1 MPDISH
7 TYGNI
12 LGREDLSKGINN
24 HKSHEILP
32 YIPNYRTIAADY
44 SKGYEKLRFPSRM
57 RENKSMAIL
66 DQQDKDDR
74 SHKFSFASYVSIS
87 SDKFDKSCLK
97 IDKPAKLGK
106 YFLITLIR

>member
-12 LGREDLSKGINN
+12 LGREDLTKGINN

-44 SKGYEKLRFPSRM
+44 SKGYEKLKFPSRM
-57 RENKSMAIL
+57 RENRSMSIL
-66 DQQDKDDR
+66 DQQDKDER

-87 SDKFDKSCLK
+87 SDKVDKNYLK
-97 IDKPAKLGK
+97 IDKPVVHGK
-106 YFLITLIR
+106 